1 MYSTNIDDELEFNH
15 LLNSLIKKN
24 LFTKRQISIIYNK
37 NNNQLFKNKISSGA
51 YYRQVQQCKRKYD
64 RLIYTILLFRMLNL
78 MDSNTIS
85 IIESIVKQIDNISQQ
100 NLHHN
105 TNITIPNDIIQVI
118 DQIIKKTSKI

>member
-1 MYSTNIDDELEFNH
+1 MYSTNLDDELEFNH

>member
-85 IIESIVKQIDNISQQ
+85 IIESIVKQIDIYHNRIYITTQISPFQM
-100 NLHHN
+100 
-105 TNITIPNDIIQVI
+105 ISF
-118 DQIIKKTSKI
+118 K

>member
-1 MYSTNIDDELEFNH
+1 MYSTNIDDELEFNQ

-118 DQIIKKTSKI
+118 DQIIKKTTKI

>member
-1 MYSTNIDDELEFNH
+1 MYSTNIDDELEFNQ

>member
-85 IIESIVKQIDNISQQ
+85 IIESIVKQIDHISQQ

>member
-1 MYSTNIDDELEFNH
+1 MYSTNLDDELEFNH

-24 LFTKRQISIIYNK
+24 Y
-37 NNNQLFKNKISSGA
+37 QLFKNKISSGA